1 MRFSLSNRLLQAQAS
16 PGERGSG
23 KLQPSPSANFQHHHP
38 SLKRGWVVP
47 RPRIGTGRAHGFTLI
62 ELLVVIAIIAILAA
76 MLLPALSR
84 AKAQARSTAC
94 KNHLHQMGLAL
105 KMYVDD
111 MNGRYPY
118 FGYATNIYLVS
129 YVEWPDTLRP
139 YYPLAWTN
147 RDFHC
152 PGYKGEIQLP
162 GIYDDGHI
170 ESGGYMGSYGYNGP
184 GSWNYV
190 MKPNSPPFLGLG
202 EGFLDYTSHGPR
214 ELPTLPPAISES
226 QLKAPSEMLA
236 IGDSRSVLYPVAIN
250 PTMFSW
256 MGLSF
261 LFCGNLM
268 SADFLSSPARHGR
281 NYNFLFCDGRVAAT
295 EPAVLFNPTNSA
307 PLWNIDH
314 QPHPETW

>member
-1 MRFSLSNRLLQAQAS
+1 MNGLHRRSRSDASLGHIARFKAPA
-16 PGERGSG
+16 
-23 KLQPSPSANFQHHHP
+23 A
-38 SLKRGWVVP
+38 
-47 RPRIGTGRAHGFTLI
+47 FTLI
-62 ELLVVIAIIAILAA
+62 ELLVVIAIITILAA

-84 AKAQARSTAC
+84 AKAQANSAAC
-94 KNHLHQMGLAL
+94 KNHLRQMGLAL

-152 PGYKGEIQLP
+152 PGYKGEIQIP
-162 GIYDDGHI
+162 GIYDNGLI
-170 ESGGYMGSYGYNGP
+170 ESGDYNGSYGYNAP
-184 GSWNYV
+184 GSWNFV
-190 MKPNSPPFLGLG
+190 TKPNSPPFLGLG
-202 EGFLDYTSHGPR
+202 EGLADYTSHGPR
-214 ELPTLPPAISES
+214 ELPTLPPATSES

-236 IGDSRSVLYPVAIN
+236 FGDSRSVLALVARYPTKN
-250 PTMFSW
+250 SW
-256 MGLSF
+256 LGESYLACGDLGLP
-261 LFCGNLM
+261 GYD
-268 SADFLSSPARHGR
+268 ASPARHGR

-295 EPAVLFNPTNSA
+295 DPAVLFNPTNSA